1 MCIPNTRTLILSV
14 CGSGNRHHGRLFEA
28 KYSEKEK
35 NRKKTTENMPP
46 TTYCLKAERG
56 GDAVE
61 FCGS

>member
-1 MCIPNTRTLILSV
+1 
-14 CGSGNRHHGRLFEA
+14 LFEV

-35 NRKKTTENMPP
+35 KYRKKTTENMPP
-46 TTYCLKAERG
+46 TTYCLKTERG